1 MHGGAAP
8 QVLAK
13 ARERLALAADDA
25 VSVLI
30 RLMADPKVSPSDR
43 RQAAAAILD
52 RAGIRSGAEL
62 EVTVAPW
69 VGVIEGV
76 IAEVP
81 DDASLTRAHDY
92 SGRDEELPLLTD
104 QAGSPLDI
112 VDAEVVEVPDDRPLP
127 VTTPTDGRPDHR
139 PRSRVARVVRD

>member
-1 MHGGAAP
+1 MHGGSAP

-43 RQAAAAILD
+43 RQAAAAVLD

-69 VGVIEGV
+69 IGALEGV

-81 DDASLTRAHDY
+81 DDVTLTRTHNY
-92 SGRDEELPLLTD
+92 EGRDGEPLLLPP

-112 VDAEVVEVPDDRPLP
+112 VDAEVIQKPDDRPLP
-127 VTTPTDGRPDHR
+127 VAASVDGRPDHR

>member
-69 VGVIEGV
+69 MGVIEGV

-92 SGRDEELPLLTD
+92 SGRDEVPPLLTN

-112 VDAEVVEVPDDRPLP
+112 VDAEVVEVQDERPLP
-127 VTTPTDGRPDHR
+127 VTTPTDGRRDHR